1 MRNYRF
7 FVLSFV
13 ALATAIVVSS
23 TYTLAES
30 KLPSADKILDRYVE
44 ALGGVK
50 AFDKIHSSLAK
61 ASLEI
66 PAMGVKINVT
76 VYAARPDK
84 FYSIAESPMI
94 GKIERGTDGKIF
106 WEKSTMGGSR
116 ILEGEELEEALKD
129 ARFEGLV
136 YWRTTYDSV
145 AVSGID
151 TVAGNPAYEVVLKAR
166 NSRPR
171 RYFFDSS
178 SGLLVKTVSTAKT
191 QMGDIDVV
199 SYISD
204 YRKVGN
210 VLQSHRTKMSIMGQE
225 RIVTV
230 SSIEQNVPIPDSIF
244 AIPPDIAELMKAQKE
259 PEKKTE

>member
-1 MRNYRF
+1 MRNHRF
-7 FVLSFV
+7 FVLS
-13 ALATAIVVSS
+13 LAVLAAAMIVSWA
-23 TYTLAES
+23 YALAES
-30 KLPSADKILDRYVE
+30 KLPSAEKILDRYVE

-50 AFDKIHSSLAK
+50 AFDKIHSSIAK
-61 ASLEI
+61 ANLEI
-66 PAMGVKINVT
+66 PAMGIKIDIT
-76 VYAARPDK
+76 VYAARPNK

-106 WEKSTMGGSR
+106 WEKSTMGGAR
-116 ILEGEELEEALKD
+116 ILEGEELEEALND

-151 TVAGNPAYEVVLKAR
+151 TVEGKPAYEVILKAK
-166 NSRPR
+166 NLKSR
-171 RYFFDSS
+171 RYFFDPST
-178 SGLLVKTVSTAKT
+178 GLLVKTVSTAKT

-199 SYISD
+199 SHISD

-210 VLQSHRTKMSIMGQE
+210 VLQSHRTKMNIMGQE

-230 SSIEQNVPIPDSIF
+230 SSIEQNISIPDSIF
-244 AIPPDIAELMKAQKE
+244 AIPPDIVELMKAQKE
-259 PEKKTE
+259 TEKRTE